1 MATFPVLIVGSMA
14 FDDLELPTGAFKN
27 VVGGSA
33 TYGALSAAIF
43 APVRVVAVVGD
54 DFPAEELTKLQGRGV
69 DTSGVERH
77 EGKTFRWAGRYS
89 ANLSSRETLDTQ
101 LGVFAGFSPKLPASY
116 VDSSLVLLGNIHPAL
131 QLSVL
136 EQVRQPRLVAADT
149 MNFWI
154 EGEPKALDN
163 VLKKIDTLVINEE
176 EVRQLTGE
184 HNVAKAAREARKR
197 GPRRVLVKRGEY
209 GALLFDEQGAFF
221 APAYPLDEVVDPTGA
236 GDSFAG
242 GLLGYLAT
250 QSEITPLAL
259 RRSIVVASACASYGV
274 EAVGTARLLGLSKA
288 DVNRRLDAFRALIHF
303 GNEMFF

>member
-1 MATFPVLIVGSMA
+1 MATIPVLIVGSMA
-14 FDDLELPTGAFKN
+14 FDDLELPTGIHKD

-33 TYGALSAAIF
+33 TYSALAASTF
-43 APVRVVAVVGD
+43 APVRVVAVVGQ
-54 DFPAEELTKLQGRGV
+54 DFPQAELDKLAGRGI
-69 DTSGVERH
+69 DMSGVERRD
-77 EGKTFRWAGRYS
+77 GKTFRWAGRYS
-89 ANLSSRETLDTQ
+89 ANLTWRETLDTQ
-101 LGVFAGFSPKLPASY
+101 LGVFAGFDPKLPPSY
-116 VDSSLVLLGNIHPAL
+116 ADASLVLLGNIHPAL

-154 EGEPKALDN
+154 EGEPAVLAA

-221 APAYPLDEVVDPTGA
+221 APAYPLDEVIDPTGA

-250 QSEITPLAL
+250 QPEITPLAL
-259 RRSIVVASACASYGV
+259 RRSIVVASACASYNV
-274 EAVGTARLLGLSKA
+274 EAVGAQRLLTLTKG
-288 DVNRRLDAFRALIHF
+288 DVNRRLDAFRSLIHF
-303 GNEMFF
+303 GNELFF